1 MKRILSLAILA
12 ILTLMGIAAFT
23 GCDTVPADPTSDS
36 TPAAS
41 HFKAQLAAGYGT
53 LQIVRVGLLNAGQS
67 GALDVKKVAA
77 TQTQLKA
84 FQATLDLLRT
94 GGATPANQSNLQLT
108 LTAISAL
115 EILVTV
121 SQGVQK

>member
-1 MKRILSLAILA
+1 MKRILALAALAIANLVIVA
-12 ILTLMGIAAFT
+12 
-23 GCDTVPADPTSDS
+23 GCDTVPVDPTSDS

-53 LQIVRVGLLNAGQS
+53 LQVVRVGLLNAGQS

-115 EILVTV
+115 EILVTA